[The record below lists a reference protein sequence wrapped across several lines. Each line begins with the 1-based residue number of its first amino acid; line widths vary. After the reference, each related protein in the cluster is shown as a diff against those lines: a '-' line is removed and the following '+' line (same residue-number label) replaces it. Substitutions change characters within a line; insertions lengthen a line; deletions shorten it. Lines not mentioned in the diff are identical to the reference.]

1 MRDFSPLPVPPALT
15 AAARDYFA
23 RLPEHRNVVTPPDL
37 FARLTAGEPLLV
49 VDLRSPEAYAR
60 GHLPGAVNLPF
71 GPALAAALPR
81 LPAGRTLVFCSA
93 TGQSSSQATA
103 LLNILGRP
111 ALHLHSGWERGVKA
125 TPGWPAWVETEPA
138 FLPEGPEAPA
148 DPATQLARETLAAY
162 FAAMEASPWPR
173 FAVPADRY
181 RALRAAGEDPFA
193 LLSVRQAEDYAAGHI
208 AGAANLPFGAG
219 MERGFAALDPARP
232 LLVYCYT
239 GQTASQTVAVLRLL
253 GFEAYNLTG
262 GMGDA
267 ASGAGWLG
275 CGGPVTAG

>member
-1 MRDFSPLPVPPALT
+1 MENSLTLSPALRR
-15 AAARDYFA
+15 AAREYFA
-23 RLPEHRNVVTPPDL
+23 HLPEDRNVVQPADL
-37 FARLTAGEPLLV
+37 FARLAAGEPLLT
-49 VDLRSPEAYAR
+49 VDLRGPEAYAR
-60 GHLPGAVNLPF
+60 SHLKGAVNLPF
-71 GPALAAALPR
+71 GPALAEALPR
-81 LPAGRTLVFCSA
+81 LPAGRTLVLCSA

-125 TPGWPAWVETEPA
+125 TPGWEAWAETEPHA
-138 FLPEGPEAPA
+138 LPAAPCAPA
-148 DPATQLARETLAAY
+148 DPEARDALEGY
-162 FAAMEASPWPR
+162 FAAMAASPWPR
-173 FAVPADRY
+173 FAIPADRF
-181 RALRAAGEDPFA
+181 RALWQGGGAGYA
-193 LLSVRQAEDYAAGHI
+193 LLSVRQAADYAEAHI
-208 AGAANLPFGAG
+208 DGAANLPFGAG

-232 LLVYCYT
+232 LVVYCYT

-262 GMGDA
+262 GVGDA